1 MIGALQCRRSPWVP
15 LAWFAALLLA
25 LAPTI
30 SRLAADSAE
39 DVALCTASGLRY
51 MPAAGQPA
59 AGEPAHDGDCAYC
72 PLLASADLAAGTVP
86 FQPMALPLSPP
97 RASSDAS
104 ASPAHRWPVPFARG
118 PPAHA

>member
-1 MIGALQCRRSPWVP
+1 MIGASQRWRSPWVP

-30 SRLAADSAE
+30 SRLAAESGE

-51 MPAAGQPA
+51 VPIAGAPS
-59 AGEPAHDGDCAYC
+59 AGEPSHHGDCAYC

-86 FQPMALPLSPP
+86 FLPLAFPALPPP
-97 RASSDAS
+97 TSFAVTA
-104 ASPAHRWPVPFARG
+104 PAARRWPAPLARG
-118 PPAHA
+118 PPARD

>member
-1 MIGALQCRRSPWVP
+1 MIGISKRWRSPWVP

-51 MPAAGQPA
+51 VPAADQPT

-86 FQPMALPLSPP
+86 FLPLALPALLPP
-97 RASSDAS
+97 ASSDA
-104 ASPAHRWPVPFARG
+104 AAPAARRWPAPLARG
-118 PPAHA
+118 PPATA